1 VISWKEVV
9 ERKGG
14 AAQMQSAHEQ
24 RFLREGGLG
33 TITSVLDVP
42 CGFTH
47 HRDEG
52 HDVILRVFGH
62 AVVQTSVALV
72 MVVMVMGLIPQRMHA
87 KPAAK
92 LVTPRAAQI
101 PRALTS
107 QYFDDNYPN
116 ARILAL
122 RMTTSQLHADIVLS
136 DSSRGAIVAALRLGG
151 SAGEAGARDNAA
163 ISSDIGVQMRAL
175 HIDRQL
181 THALC

>member
-1 VISWKEVV
+1 MSWKEVV

-72 MVVMVMGLIPQRMHA
+72 MVVMVRRPIPQRMHA

-92 LVTPRAAQI
+92 LVTSRAAQI
-101 PRALTS
+101 LRALTS
-107 QYFDDNYPN
+107 QCCDDNCPN
-116 ARILAL
+116 VQIFAL
-122 RMTTSQLHADIVLS
+122 RMTMPQLHDDIEPS

-151 SAGEAGARDNAA
+151 SAGEAGARDSSA